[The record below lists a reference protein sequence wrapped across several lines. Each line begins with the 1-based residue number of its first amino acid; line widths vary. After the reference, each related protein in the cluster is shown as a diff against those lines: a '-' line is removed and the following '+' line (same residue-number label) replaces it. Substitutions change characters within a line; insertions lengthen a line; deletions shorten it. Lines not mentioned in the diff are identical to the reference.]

1 MDLNSVITKDL
12 DRSSFGEVINCLSQA
27 IDDNLTNEDKM
38 KVLKRVHKIIDGGH
52 YDETFA
58 KYQVSKMYYTDNEGD
73 HYGPYYTLEQAKEIY
88 KRYKEDIPTGYNLYD
103 FYVALN
109 MIQSDYT
116 TLVHKWFKDLDKDS
130 FEQKI
135 LDLTLNW
142 LNDTDNPFGNTKVWG
157 YFNP

>member
-1 MDLNSVITKDL
+1 MDLNNVITKDL
-12 DRSSFGEVINCLSQA
+12 DISSFGEVINCLSKA

-73 HYGPYYTLEQAKEIY
+73 HYGPYYTLEQTKEIY

-142 LNDTDNPFGNTKVWG
+142 LNDTDNPFGNTKGWG
-157 YFNP
+157 YFNS

>member
-1 MDLNSVITKDL
+1 MDLNNVITKDL
-12 DRSSFGEVINCLSQA
+12 DRSSFGEVINCLSKA

-73 HYGPYYTLEQAKEIY
+73 HYGPYYTLEQTKEIY

-157 YFNP
+157 YFNS

>member
-1 MDLNSVITKDL
+1 MDLNNVITKDL
-12 DRSSFGEVINCLSQA
+12 DISSFGEVINCLSKA

-73 HYGPYYTLEQAKEIY
+73 HYGPYYTLEQTKEIY

-157 YFNP
+157 YFNS

>member
-1 MDLNSVITKDL
+1 MDLNNVITKDL
-12 DRSSFGEVINCLSQA
+12 DRSSFGEVINCLSKA

-38 KVLKRVHKIIDGGH
+38 KVLKRVHKIIDGSH

-73 HYGPYYTLEQAKEIY
+73 HYGPYYTLEQTKEIY

-157 YFNP
+157 YFNS